1 MMSIACSRRG
11 TCHTGVKLD
20 FRPVNGAHM
29 PVREVEYK
37 GMMIRAAAF
46 EVVGTGLFV
55 NSLLVARIGVPRSGN
70 TKLFE
75 PPSPDGFFRDSEEA
89 LESALAFAR
98 AIVDGEVPDH
108 TVEDL

>member
-1 MMSIACSRRG
+1 MMSMLAVEEG
-11 TCHTGVKLD
+11 TRHTGAKLD
-20 FRPVNGAHM
+20 SRPVNGAHM
-29 PVREVEYK
+29 PVREMEYK
-37 GMMIRAAAF
+37 GMTIRAAAF
-46 EVVGTGLFV
+46 EVVGTGRFV
-55 NSLLVARIGVPRSGN
+55 ASLLVVRTSFPRSQN